1 MRHVR
6 LANVAQKTH
15 KKEKRNGGAVAFYIS
30 LALDEARWGNIY
42 AEYGRYTNT
51 LRVK

>member
-1 MRHVR
+1 MRHGR

-15 KKEKRNGGAVAFYIS
+15 KKKRSGGAVAFYIS
-30 LALDEARWGNIY
+30 LAPDEARWGNIY